1 MSGAVPQI
9 SLSNLSQFRIAI
21 ISASWHEQIC
31 ADLIASA
38 RRALDSAKIKP
49 EPVIYVPGS
58 FELPLAA
65 QLALDSGFDAA
76 VVLGVVLR
84 GETPHFDY
92 VCQGV
97 TQGIMQVSL
106 TRSKPIGF
114 GVLTVDTVEQAIAR
128 SGIAGSKEDKGFDA
142 TVAALELLKVKRD
155 LPVLRKSQIYP
166 AMAWIKPAARN
177 YFASSKEMNTFH
189 SMGVSIA
196 KQ

>member
-1 MSGAVPQI
+1 MSGVVPKI
-9 SLSNLSQFRIAI
+9 SIGDLSQFRIAI

-31 ADLIASA
+31 ADLITGA
-38 RRALDSAKIKP
+38 RRALEAAKIKP

-128 SGIAGSKEDKGFDA
+128 SGIAGSKEDKGFDS
-142 TVAALELLKVKRD
+142 TVAVLELLRVKRD